1 MPRGG
6 TVALVPGSEV
16 VFVVEESPEGG
27 YVARAIGESIVTQA
41 DDLDTL
47 RETVR
52 DAVVCHFD
60 EDERPK
66 VVRLHLVHDELL
78 TV

>member
-1 MPRGG
+1 M
-6 TVALVPGSEV
+6 AGSEI
-16 VFVVEESPEGG
+16 VFVVDEAPEGG
-27 YVARAIGESIVTQA
+27 YVARAVGESIVTEA
-41 DDLDTL
+41 DDLDSL

-66 VVRLHLVHDELL
+66 IVRLHLVRDELL
-78 TV
+78 AV